1 MITTPFQKEVWTEFI
16 IGACVFFLRF
26 FARWKVV
33 GLKGL
38 ALDDLFAAFALVQ
51 TPYLSSPSSHAET
64 APLRYFGQSMPSQ
77 SK

>member
-1 MITTPFQKEVWTEFI
+1 MLTTPFQREVWAEFI

-38 ALDDLFAAFALVQ
+38 ALDDLFAAFALVK
-51 TPYLSSPSSHAET
+51 TPSTFRPCQAMLRLL
-64 APLRYFGQSMPSQ
+64 PLDILDC
-77 SK
+77 